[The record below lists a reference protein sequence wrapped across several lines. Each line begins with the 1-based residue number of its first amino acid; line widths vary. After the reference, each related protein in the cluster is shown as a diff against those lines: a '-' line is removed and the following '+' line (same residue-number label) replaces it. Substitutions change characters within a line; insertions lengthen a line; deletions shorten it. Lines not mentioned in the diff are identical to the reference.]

1 MPESKNALSNPQ
13 YSRQITRK
21 NELLSNKKNAPGLHF
36 SNNVFEVIGTVSR
49 QFITFLPK
57 HFECKETPN
66 FPPLRSFCAQKAV
79 AFVVFCSL
87 VFVLLVGFGFVYVFA
102 RSKFFR
108 KKKKKKKKAL
118 NCPNHLKYNTTH
130 RTRQEGEGWGKGTA
144 HRSPCFTLA

>member
-1 MPESKNALSNPQ
+1 M
-13 YSRQITRK
+13 
-21 NELLSNKKNAPGLHF
+21 SNKKNAPGLHF

-108 KKKKKKKKAL
+108 KKKKKKKKG
-118 NCPNHLKYNTTH
+118 LKL
-130 RTRQEGEGWGKGTA
+130 
-144 HRSPCFTLA
+144 S